1 MGEQLRPRQARHR
14 QRGIGPVVFSAQGA
28 RVIAAPLGRSSDGA
42 WARRAPPEEFPP
54 KSSARLGNWVRQRDF
69 RSSAAVDSLR
79 RDPSATSELRDAL
92 ARARKLAQR
101 PPRFGLIPPLP
112 VFCPSLAHRGLPL
125 RGYATSGSTGTT
137 SIADGLPYI
146 VSGSIS
152 PERTASWVSLGAS
165 YDADK
170 AVRGVGY
177 VLAAIRDLR
186 AGKVSDDEVA
196 AARETSL
203 ASLRTFYL
211 SEDSIRVLFVRAD
224 RELDVRPLGLGPLTG
239 LALPP

>member
-1 MGEQLRPRQARHR
+1 
-14 QRGIGPVVFSAQGA
+14 
-28 RVIAAPLGRSSDGA
+28 
-42 WARRAPPEEFPP
+42 
-54 KSSARLGNWVRQRDF
+54 
-69 RSSAAVDSLR
+69 
-79 RDPSATSELRDAL
+79 
-92 ARARKLAQR
+92 
-101 PPRFGLIPPLP
+101 
-112 VFCPSLAHRGLPL
+112 
-125 RGYATSGSTGTT
+125 
-137 SIADGLPYI
+137 
-146 VSGSIS
+146 
-152 PERTASWVSLGAS
+152 
-165 YDADK
+165 
-170 AVRGVGY
+170 VGD